1 MLIFKIIGVALVA
14 CVAVVVLKQTK
25 PEFAMLVGVV
35 SGLVIIFLCID
46 SLTNIVACF
55 RSLVEKSGLSI
66 SLFSTVLKIVGIG
79 YLVEFAA
86 NICNDAGSSSLA
98 DKLLLAGKVTIMA
111 LSMPILLNIVEILME
126 ILP

>member
-86 NICNDAGSSSLA
+86 NI
-98 DKLLLAGKVTIMA
+98 
-111 LSMPILLNIVEILME
+111 
-126 ILP
+126 